1 MNKFCAA
8 LSIAYAFN
16 LNWAFGA
23 EGGMPQLNPE
33 FLASQVFWLI
43 LIFSSLYV
51 IIWKLFLPKITN
63 SIENRKLKIV
73 NDLNET
79 QKLKDNAEKKLQEY
93 NKIIENSKK
102 DAKKIIEDAKKIIED
117 GKKKLDREIESKK
130 QKFNEEI
137 EKELTNVE
145 KEIKN
150 LKKSSMLVINKIA
163 EDISSEI
170 IKQVVGT
177 EINKSKLS
185 AVVQDIS
192 KKKIENYL

>member
-1 MNKFCAA
+1 MNRFCSA
-8 LSIAYAFN
+8 LSVAFAFN
-16 LNWAFGA
+16 VNWAFGA

-33 FLASQVFWLI
+33 FWAAQIFWLI

-79 QKLKDNAEKKLQEY
+79 QKLKDSAEKKLQEY

-102 DAKKIIEDAKKIIED
+102 DAKKIIED

-137 EKELTNVE
+137 EKELMAAE
-145 KEIKN
+145 KEIKS
-150 LKKSSMLVINKIA
+150 LKKSSISNINRIA
-163 EDISSEI
+163 VETSSEVIKHI
-170 IKQVVGT
+170 IGT
-177 EINKSKLS
+177 EINTSNVS
-185 AVVQDIS
+185 AIVEDIS
-192 KKKIENYL
+192 KRKVEKYL

>member
-33 FLASQVFWLI
+33 FWASQVFWLI

-93 NKIIENSKK
+93 NEIIENSKK
-102 DAKKIIEDAKKIIED
+102 DAKKIIED
-117 GKKKLDREIESKK
+117 GKKELNREIESKK

-150 LKKSSMLVINKIA
+150 LKKSSMLAINKIA

>member
-1 MNKFCAA
+1 MNNFCAA

-33 FLASQVFWLI
+33 FWAAQIFWLM

-93 NKIIENSKK
+93 NEIIENSKK
-102 DAKKIIEDAKKIIED
+102 DAKKIIED
-117 GKKKLDREIESKK
+117 GKKKLNREIESKK

-170 IKQVVGT
+170 IKQAVGT

>member
-33 FLASQVFWLI
+33 FWAAQIFWLI
-43 LIFSSLYV
+43 LIFSSLYI

-102 DAKKIIEDAKKIIED
+102 DAKKIIED
-117 GKKKLDREIESKK
+117 GKKKLNREIESKK

-163 EDISSEI
+163 ADISSEI
-170 IKQVVGT
+170 IKQAIGT